1 MSRRPGAPHQDAVQ
15 ARMTRGPLDT
25 MEPKETGL
33 DWYLCRV
40 CDIIPVGRWKL
51 KLPSQD
57 LVEEIFLQI
66 VLTVSDKDMEE
77 EPKSPDRFLTK
88 RSWEEWGEE
97 SILFGLGSSYLH
109 CIFPFT
115 QWIKEHFHRPGNQTE
130 RGRRTEKEQQREETK
145 DSRNLLSVYRAS
157 AWEDEAVLE
166 MDGVVLAH

>member
-1 MSRRPGAPHQDAVQ
+1 
-15 ARMTRGPLDT
+15 
-25 MEPKETGL
+25 MEPTETGL

-40 CDIIPVGRWKL
+40 CDIVPVGRWKL

-97 SILFGLGSSYLH
+97 SILFGLGSSCRH
-109 CIFPFT
+109 CIFSFYSINGLKNISIGLGIRLREGGG
-115 QWIKEHFHRPGNQTE
+115 QRRRKRDRRQRLEKFVEWVQSFSV
-130 RGRRTEKEQQREETK
+130 GR
-145 DSRNLLSVYRAS
+145 
-157 AWEDEAVLE
+157 
-166 MDGVVLAH
+166 